1 MMYRVLALVAMML
14 VGCANSLATAL
25 TRAPVQRS
33 VMLTRVCDGRRSSS
47 GFVAPASAVTSSN
60 VRTSSAVTMF
70 GGGGGAK
77 GKKKAVKK
85 AAKKG
90 KGKTASG
97 GLDVDSLF
105 VHTTNMLDKSQ

>member
-14 VGCANSLATAL
+14 VG
-25 TRAPVQRS
+25 
-33 VMLTRVCDGRRSSS
+33 SS
-47 GFVAPASAVTSSN
+47 GFVAPASAVTSSA

-77 GKKKAVKK
+77 GKKTAKKAVKK

-90 KGKTASG
+90 KAKATSG
-97 GLDVDSLF
+97 GLDTDSLF
-105 VHTTNMLDKSQ
+105 VHTTNMLDKSQYAPTLIGAPAGRM